1 MNNASYGKLTAGI
14 LAAWFV
20 FAVSAASLNLFK
32 TEPGLP
38 PIAVGLASL
47 VPVVIFLIWFAISR
61 GFREFAFSLSPRTL
75 TFVQSW
81 RIVGFTFLVL
91 YASGILP
98 GNFALPAGWG
108 DVAIGATAPLV
119 ATWLVSYSSR
129 GSFIVWQIAGIF
141 DLVSAVT
148 LGALNSILGTHG
160 ANTAVMATLPLSLIP
175 TFGVPLF
182 IMLHII
188 CIAQARHWKEGQSWL
203 VEQRLQSIHDL

>member
-20 FAVSAASLNLFK
+20 FAVSASSLNLFK
-32 TEPGLP
+32 TDPGLP

-47 VPVVIFLIWFAISR
+47 IPVVVFLLWFATSR
-61 GFREFAFSLSPRTL
+61 GFREYAFSLSPRTL

-91 YASGILP
+91 YATGILP

-108 DVAIGATAPLV
+108 DIAIGATAPLV
-119 ATWLVSYSSR
+119 ATWLVSFDRR
-129 GSFIVWQIAGIF
+129 GSFILWQIAGIF

-160 ANTAVMATLPLSLIP
+160 VTTAVMAVLPLSLIP
-175 TFGVPLF
+175 TFAVPLF

-188 CIAQARHWKEGQSWL
+188 CIAQARHWKKGQSWR
-203 VEQRLQSIHDL
+203 VEQQLHSSL